1 MCIRAPT
8 RRLDRK
14 RNGEPEKA
22 EGKMAIPTVMGTE
35 IEFGIMVKNDPDFDP
50 ISSCVLIVNAY
61 REDPDGKILWDYDQE
76 NPLADARGFQVEGE
90 KYTPNQQENI
100 ARNKTLINGA
110 RYYVDHAHPEYSSPE
125 VTNARDL
132 VIHEKAGERVIEI
145 SRREANNL
153 LPEGAQMLIYKNNS
167 DRKGNSYGCHEN
179 YLMDRRTSFKKV
191 VEPLLPFFSTRQI
204 WCGAGKVGSESRNHP
219 CDYQLSQRA
228 DFFETEVALDT
239 MVKRPIVNT
248 RDEPHADREKYRRLH
263 VIVGDSN
270 MSEFTIYLRNGVTAL
285 ILSMIEDGAISKDLT
300 LRDPVRTIREVSH
313 DLTLAQE
320 VTMDDGTARTALE
333 IQSDFLE
340 MALAY
345 TSSRSLDPVQKDVL
359 QKWQDVIEALG
370 RDPMELDT
378 KIDWVI
384 KKRLIESYIGRKKL
398 DWSDPQVQMLDLQ
411 YHDSRPDKGLYYL
424 LERQGKVER
433 IVTDEEIQHAVYN
446 PPRDTRAFFR
456 GECLRRYP
464 SEVFGVNW
472 DSISFGLENE
482 SIKRVMM
489 AEPLKG
495 TSEFVEELL
504 DRSETA
510 AVLLENM
517 GS

>member
-1 MCIRAPT
+1 
-8 RRLDRK
+8 
-14 RNGEPEKA
+14 
-22 EGKMAIPTVMGTE
+22 MAIPTIMGTE

-50 ISSCVLIVNAY
+50 ISSCVLLVNAY
-61 REDPDGKILWDYDQE
+61 REDPDNHILWDYDQE

-110 RYYVDHAHPEYSSPE
+110 RFYVDHAHPEYSSPE

-132 VIHEKAGERVIEI
+132 VVHEKAGERIIEI
-145 SRREANNL
+145 SRREANQL
-153 LPEGAQMLIYKNNS
+153 LPAGVQMLIYKNNS

-179 YLMDRRTSFKKV
+179 YLMDRRTSFKQI
-191 VEPLLPFFSTRQI
+191 VEPLLPFFATRQI
-204 WCGAGKVGSESRNHP
+204 WCGAGKVGSENRAHP
-219 CDYQLSQRA
+219 CSYQLSQRA

-285 ILSMIEDGAISKDLT
+285 ILAMIEDGAISKSLS
-300 LRDPVRTIREVSH
+300 LRDPVRAMREVSH
-313 DLTLAQE
+313 DVSLSQPI
-320 VTMDDGTARTALE
+320 TMDDGSARTAIE
-333 IQSDFLE
+333 VQNEFLE

-359 QKWQDVIEALG
+359 QKWQDVMETLS
-370 RDPMELDT
+370 RDPMELDG

-384 KKRLIESYIGRKKL
+384 KKRLIESYMARKNL
-398 DWSDPQVQMLDLQ
+398 EWGDSQIQMLDLQ
-411 YHDSRPDKGLYYL
+411 YHDSRPDKGLYHL

-433 IVTDEEIQHAVYN
+433 IVTDEEIQRAVFA

-464 SEVFGVNW
+464 NEVFGVNW
-472 DSISFGLENE
+472 DSISFGLADE

-489 AEPLKG
+489 TEPSKG
-495 TSEFVEELL
+495 TSEFVEALL
-504 DRSETA
+504 DRSATA
-510 AVLLENM
+510 AELLDNM
-517 GS
+517 GV